1 MLHSK
6 QTILTILKAQ
16 FLSNKEK
23 PLPMLIAQK
32 LCVWEEIESTHARV
46 YTTYDIQQHVKNRR
60 STPRMGDG
68 AEEIGNLNSSIH
80 GKGRNL
86 NVLCHWRV
94 NWVCIKPKLFQ
105 SPGFESQIR
114 LLHHCLCF

>member
-32 LCVWEEIESTHARV
+32 LCV
-46 YTTYDIQQHVKNRR
+46 
-60 STPRMGDG
+60 
-68 AEEIGNLNSSIH
+68 
-80 GKGRNL
+80 
-86 NVLCHWRV
+86 
-94 NWVCIKPKLFQ
+94 
-105 SPGFESQIR
+105 
-114 LLHHCLCF
+114 